1 MWSPGTKSTLFSGH
15 AWGEKEKKK
24 RTMGKG
30 KEIITKFKTVK
41 ASLLA
46 TATLHRLL
54 SVCASCQAQ
63 RWLRVYWNLQQVP
76 PRPRGST
83 HLSWSNCSSAAQR
96 SGTEEGARWWTRAW
110 RGRREKLGGH
120 RLALVNREVNT
131 WSTCRIHLRGRTKRK
146 EAHFVR
152 EGVTSSCASLRQK
165 ILVSPSR
172 NRIRSEQNS
181 SGVIVLK
188 GTWKLWN

>member
-1 MWSPGTKSTLFSGH
+1 MSFLAAASSPPTRWHPSQSLPDWRWKPSPQVHGVQELSPRRFQDTPGGRRK
-15 AWGEKEKKK
+15 
-24 RTMGKG
+24 MGKG
-30 KEIITKFKTVK
+30 KEILTKFKTVK

-76 PRPRGST
+76 GKPRGTT

-96 SGTEEGARWWTRAW
+96 SGREEGARWWRRAW
-110 RGRREKLGGH
+110 IGRREKLGGH

-146 EAHFVR
+146 EAH
-152 EGVTSSCASLRQK
+152 CL
-165 ILVSPSR
+165 
-172 NRIRSEQNS
+172 
-181 SGVIVLK
+181 
-188 GTWKLWN
+188 